1 MYYTRTMDTIKGIYS
16 GKVKL
21 EKELPEG
28 HLAHLGYMTD
38 FQNTLNGH

>member
-1 MYYTRTMDTIKGIYS
+1 MDTIKGIYS

-38 FQNTLNGH
+38 FQNTLNGN